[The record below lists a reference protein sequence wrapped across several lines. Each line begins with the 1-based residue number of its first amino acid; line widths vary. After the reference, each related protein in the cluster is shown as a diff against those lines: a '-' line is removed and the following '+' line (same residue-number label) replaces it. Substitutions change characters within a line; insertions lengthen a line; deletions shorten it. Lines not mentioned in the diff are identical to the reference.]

1 GEGEAGGAGVQNGD
15 LYVEV
20 RVKPHNV
27 FTRQGADLYMDV
39 PVSITDAALG
49 KEVEIPTLDG
59 KVKIKVAEGTQS
71 GKLLR
76 VRGRGVTPVRT
87 TMKGDLICR
96 VVIET
101 PVNLT
106 REQKDLLRQFQ
117 DTLDGDSKHQQSPHK
132 KSFFKKIG
140 DLFD

>member
-1 GEGEAGGAGVQNGD
+1 
-15 LYVEV
+15 
-20 RVKPHNV
+20 
-27 FTRQGADLYMDV
+27 
-39 PVSITDAALG
+39 
-49 KEVEIPTLDG
+49 
-59 KVKIKVAEGTQS
+59 
-71 GKLLR
+71 
-76 VRGRGVTPVRT
+76 
-87 TMKGDLICR
+87 MKGDLICR

-117 DTLDGDSKHQQSPHK
+117 DTLDYDSKHQQSPHK

>member
-1 GEGEAGGAGVQNGD
+1 MLV
-15 LYVEV
+15 
-20 RVKPHNV
+20 
-27 FTRQGADLYMDV
+27 TRQIGPSRKGDRMSRCDWL
-39 PVSITDAALG
+39 SLI
-49 KEVEIPTLDG
+49 KVEIPTLDG

-76 VRGRGVTPVRT
+76 VRGKGVTPVRT

-140 DLFD
+140 DLVD